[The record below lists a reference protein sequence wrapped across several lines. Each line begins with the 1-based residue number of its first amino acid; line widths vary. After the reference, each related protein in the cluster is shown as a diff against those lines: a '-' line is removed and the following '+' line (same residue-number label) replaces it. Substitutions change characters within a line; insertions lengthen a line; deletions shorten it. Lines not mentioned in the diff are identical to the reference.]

1 MVLLRKNRKRIQA
14 VAVLA
19 LTVMSTGCAD
29 QALLFQEI
37 TAEEVQEW
45 AADESFE
52 QSEEML
58 GLEQMKEVAS
68 DGGLRLYFNEKTT
81 EIAVQTEQG
90 AVWYSNPQ
98 DRLNLSETARGR
110 LSSPLLVN
118 VIDSTDTIKPMNA
131 YEDSVR
137 YGQADYQSIPN
148 GIRVT
153 YRFGQ
158 VIPLPLYP
166 QAFTAE
172 RFQEILTYLDA
183 TAQNNMKRYYR
194 EINYE
199 AITDTQTLNT
209 LKQSYANLD
218 EVGRIYTLKQ
228 SVSPL
233 EANRITEYLTI
244 CGYTYEQRDEDHA
257 LVGYVDETTALGN
270 FVLPV
275 EYTLEDGRL
284 CVCVP
289 VEDIRCTNNM
299 KLDSIVLLPYFCTE
313 SGAQDCDVV
322 LPDGSGAV
330 VELDR
335 VRSTGTPE
343 YEESIYGRNY
353 GLDQR
358 SVVSQK
364 YTVSMP
370 VYGILTQEGGLLA
383 EITGA
388 SATASLYVT
397 PRTSADSRG
406 GAAAKFQ
413 ILDYAQVKL
422 MATDT
427 DTVNSYAEHINGE
440 DISMQF
446 SFLSSEDMSWDTVAQ
461 EYREQLL
468 DRGVLRV
475 QEEEALPLVVRM
487 LGAIDDREPLLGVPR
502 EVIRPMTTF
511 AQAQEMAEQ
520 LAEALPGSQ
529 LVVRYSGWREG
540 GLKAKALEKF
550 DAEGVLG
557 GRKGFMAMAEALAR
571 QGIQLF
577 PDADFQYAY
586 RSSFL
591 GGFGSAGEPVRL
603 ITSEAAVKPTYNVA
617 NFLPNEDGMTGCL
630 LRPESMADRAES
642 FLESVGDVGLGGLS
656 LPYLASDLSGNYDVN
671 NYLSRNAAQEY
682 SEKLLLRA
690 CQAGYTVMSEGVN
703 IYALSGLT
711 YAVNIPLESNAH
723 PLLDRPVP
731 FVQMVLSGSVR
742 IAATELNAAADDQ
755 YYTLKCIETGSSV
768 YATVMYAESS
778 EVKGTNYEGYY
789 AAGYAVMKPRLEEV
803 GKEVSQALQPF
814 SGARM
819 IGHTELTDGLVRVD
833 YDNGGAIL
841 INYTD
846 SDVQTDWG
854 IVPAV
859 GWMHVGGGET

>member
-1 MVLLRKNRKRIQA
+1 MFYKRNRLIQT
-14 VAVLA
+14 VAVLMLA
-19 LTVMSTGCAD
+19 VMCAGCAD
-29 QALLFQEI
+29 QALLFPEL
-37 TAEEVQEW
+37 TAEEVQGW

-52 QSEEML
+52 QSEETL
-58 GLEQMKEVAS
+58 GLERMKEVAS

-81 EIAVQTEQG
+81 EIAVRTAEG
-90 AVWYSNPQ
+90 TVWYSNPQ
-98 DRLNLSETARGR
+98 DRLSLSDAARGR

-118 VIDSTDTIKPMNA
+118 VIDSTDTVKQMNA
-131 YEDSVR
+131 YEDSVQ

-148 GIRVT
+148 GVRVT

-172 RFQEILTYLDA
+172 RFQEILSHLDE
-183 TAQNNMKRYYR
+183 TAQSNMKRYYR
-194 EINYE
+194 EVNYE
-199 AITDTQTLNT
+199 AITDTQTLNA
-209 LKQSYANLD
+209 LEQSYANLA
-218 EVGRIYTLKQ
+218 EAGRIYTLKQ

-233 EANRITEYLTI
+233 EAERITEYLTV
-244 CGYTYEQRDEDHA
+244 CGYTYEQREEDHA
-257 LVGYVDETTALGN
+257 LVGYTDEAKSLGN

-275 EYTLEDGRL
+275 EYTLQDGRL
-284 CVCVP
+284 CVRIP
-289 VEDIRCTNNM
+289 VEDIRCTENV
-299 KLDSIVLLPYFCTE
+299 KLDSIVLLPYFCTGGGE
-313 SGAQDCDVV
+313 QDCDVV

-330 VELDR
+330 VELDY
-335 VRSTGTPE
+335 VRSTSTPE
-343 YEESIYGRNY
+343 YEEPIYGRNY
-353 GLDQR
+353 GLYQS

-364 YTVSMP
+364 YVVSMP

-388 SATASLYVT
+388 AATASLYVT
-397 PRTSADSRG
+397 PRTSADNRG

-440 DISMQF
+440 DISLQF
-446 SFLSSEDMSWDTVAQ
+446 SFLPSDGLSWDTVAQ

-520 LAEALPGSQ
+520 LAEAFPDNQ

-617 NFLPNEDGMTGCL
+617 NFLPNEDGMIGCL
-630 LRPESMADRAES
+630 LRPESMAERAAS
-642 FLESVGDVGLGGLS
+642 FMESVGDIRLGGLS

-682 SEKLLLRA
+682 SEKLLLQA

-711 YAVNIPLESNAH
+711 YAVNVPMESNAH
-723 PLLDRPVP
+723 PLLDRSIP

-742 IAATELNAAADDQ
+742 IAATELNAAADDR

-768 YATVMYAESS
+768 YATIMYAKSA

-803 GKEVSQALQPF
+803 GKEVSQALRPF

-819 IGHTELTDGLVRVD
+819 IGHTELTDGLIRVD

-846 SDVQTDWG
+846 SDVQMDRG
-854 IVPAV
+854 VVPAV
-859 GWMHVGGGET
+859 GWMSVEGGGA